1 MSLALRM
8 TTVAVALA
16 IAGGAGYWLARV
28 QHGAAPATPVTVA
41 AAAPVAG
48 AAAEAA
54 GGGSGEDSGRGSRG
68 GSREGS
74 GVGPADDSRGGE
86 RQILY
91 YRNPMGLPDT
101 SPVPK
106 KDSMG
111 MDYLPVYADD
121 RPDDRGA
128 VVVSP
133 ARIQT
138 LGVRTAVVE
147 RRAVDATVRASGRVE
162 IDERRQVV
170 VAPRFEGWIERLQV
184 NAVGDV
190 VHKGQPL
197 FIAYSPELQS
207 AGEEL
212 RIAERLARDSAAH
225 DPLAS
230 ESARRLAEA
239 TRARLRNLQ
248 VAGQSGARQVFH
260 APASGVVLEKM
271 AVEGGRFMAG
281 EALFRIADLSRVWI
295 IADLYEQDLARV
307 QVGQDA
313 QVVLD
318 AWPGRSFAA
327 RVGYLYPTLDTA
339 TRSTRVRLE
348 LDNAEGLLRPG
359 MFAQVV
365 LAVGDAT
372 PKTVVPVS
380 AIIDD
385 GERRVVLRA
394 LGEGRFRPQAVKL
407 GERGREWAEV
417 LEGVEEGERVVV
429 SANFLIDSES
439 QLKAALAN
447 LMAPEADAAASAN
460 AAAPAARPRY
470 DTTGRLEAVDLE
482 TRSLT
487 LSHAP
492 IPELRWPRMTMDFQV
507 ADPALVQGVAPGS
520 AVRFSFE
527 VGEPG
532 EYVVTR
538 IEAAQAQPDAGG
550 DVDAAGRAVP
560 GGGSGAGG
568 QGAGAHGGH

>member
-1 MSLALRM
+1 M

-16 IAGGAGYWLARV
+16 IAGGVGYWLARV
-28 QHGAAPATPVTVA
+28 QHGATPATPASAPGAVA
-41 AAAPVAG
+41 AAAEG
-48 AAAEAA
+48 A
-54 GGGSGEDSGRGSRG
+54 GGGSG
-68 GSREGS
+68 
-74 GVGPADDSRGGE
+74 GGE

-133 ARIQT
+133 ARVQT
-138 LGVRTAVVE
+138 LGVRTAAVE

-190 VHKGQPL
+190 VNKGQPL
-197 FIAYSPELQS
+197 FTAYSPELQS

-307 QVGQDA
+307 QVGQGA

-359 MFAQVV
+359 MFVQVA
-365 LAVGDAT
+365 LAVGDVT
-372 PKTVVPVS
+372 PKTVVPGS

-394 LGEGRFRPQAVKL
+394 LGEGRFKPQAVKL
-407 GERGREWAEV
+407 GERGREWVEV

-447 LMAPEADAAASAN
+447 LVAPAADAESH
-460 AAAPAARPRY
+460 APAARPRY
-470 DTTGRLEAVDLE
+470 DTTGTLEAVDLE

-492 IPELRWPRMTMDFQV
+492 IPELKWPRMTMDFQL
-507 ADPALVQGVAPGS
+507 ADPALVEGVAPGS

-538 IEAAQAQPDAGG
+538 IEAAQAQPDTGG
-550 DVDAAGRAVP
+550 EVDAAGRAAP
-560 GGGSGAGG
+560 GDGSG